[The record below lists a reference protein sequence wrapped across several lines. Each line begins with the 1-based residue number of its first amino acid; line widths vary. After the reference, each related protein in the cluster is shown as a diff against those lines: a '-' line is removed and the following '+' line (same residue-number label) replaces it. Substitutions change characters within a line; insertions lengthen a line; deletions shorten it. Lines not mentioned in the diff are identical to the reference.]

1 MFLKT
6 LKIESKTE
14 VLREIKFHEGI
25 NLIVDETLAINEQK
39 TGNNV
44 GKTTVLKLIDF
55 CLGADAKIIY
65 SDTEN
70 KKDVYHLVKE
80 YLINNEVLIT
90 LIITEDLNDKDS
102 EEIIIERNFLSRKKI
117 IRRINGVQLVGKDF
131 EPRLLELIMKGN
143 NIDKPSFR
151 QIVSH
156 NIRYKDE
163 GINNTLKTLDKFT
176 SDAEYE
182 TLYLYLLG
190 CIFDKGATKQSIL
203 MKIKQEE
210 SFKERL
216 EKKQTK
222 NEYEIALSMIDD
234 EIEELN
240 NKKSNFNLNEN
251 FEADLNSL
259 NSIKYKI
266 NKQSSILS
274 NLKIRR
280 ELIEE
285 TNNEMVGDISKV
297 DLKQLEMI
305 YSQATHNI
313 KGIQKTFEDLVEY
326 HNNMISEKIKFI
338 TAELPVLNKKIENE
352 VVVLNGLLKQEKELS
367 LNISKGDSF
376 EELEKLIVDL
386 NEKYRC
392 KGEYQSVISQVEEV
406 ENNILNL
413 NKDLEPIDSEL
424 FSDDFENKLK
434 LQLKKFNKHF
444 ASSSNEL
451 YGEKYALKH
460 EKIVNKKK
468 QKLYQFSAFNANLSS
483 GKKQGEILCFDLA
496 CIIFSDEEKIPCI
509 HFLLNDKKELMH
521 GNQLIKVSEF
531 IKDKNIQLVASILKD
546 KLPEQ
551 LNKDENIVVKLSQE
565 SKLFKIEEHQE

>member
-1 MFLKT
+1 MNGIKQNVEGIDLLDNTNKIIAQVSST
-6 LKIESKTE
+6 STKNKIESSLNKKILLEFTEYRFKFISIAKDASNLKNKTFENPYSILFNPLEDIIDINVILKNIINKSIEEQKNIFEFIKKELGTE
-14 VLREIKFHEGI
+14 VDIVKMDSNLTAIINILSLEALSDVSEGFETNSFEIEKKI
-25 NLIVDETLAINEQK
+25 KYNDLKSVKMIIDDYKVYYYKLDEKYKEFDKQGANK
-39 TGNNV
+39 SF
-44 GKTTVLKLIDF
+44 TVLQTVRKQYI
-55 CLGADAKIIY
+55 
-65 SDTEN
+65 DTEN

-102 EEIIIERNFLSRKKI
+102 EEIIIERNFLARKKI
-117 IRRINGVQLVGKDF
+117 IRRINGVQLVEKDF
-131 EPRLLELIMKGN
+131 EPRLLELIIKGN

-274 NLKIRR
+274 NLKIRK

-305 YSQATHNI
+305 YSQAIHNI
-313 KGIQKTFEDLVEY
+313 KGIQRTFEDLVEY

-352 VVVLNGLLKQEKELS
+352 VVVLNGLLKQEKDFS

-386 NEKYRC
+386 N
-392 KGEYQSVISQVEEV
+392 
-406 ENNILNL
+406 
-413 NKDLEPIDSEL
+413 
-424 FSDDFENKLK
+424 
-434 LQLKKFNKHF
+434 
-444 ASSSNEL
+444 
-451 YGEKYALKH
+451 
-460 EKIVNKKK
+460 
-468 QKLYQFSAFNANLSS
+468 
-483 GKKQGEILCFDLA
+483 
-496 CIIFSDEEKIPCI
+496 
-509 HFLLNDKKELMH
+509 DKKELMH

-531 IKDKNIQLVASILKD
+531 IKNKNIQLVASYT
-546 KLPEQ
+546 
-551 LNKDENIVVKLSQE
+551 
-565 SKLFKIEEHQE
+565 